1 MDENALIRLS
11 RLTDVN
17 NRLSAL
23 GLNYATVNASVPR
36 KSDRIMPGTPMNAR
50 GLMEA
55 ATNIPVAGDAL
66 SGGMA
71 VYDAAH
77 GNYGSALMNALGVLP
92 FVPSFGGM
100 IKTKYGR
107 IPETGAEIKSLA
119 DMLDRSGMKAGHE
132 VNVST
137 SGVSPST
144 YLTFSRDGV
153 PTQQVR
159 LSNHKDVYPEMA
171 PTGDGAGRFSVDP
184 NSGNTFEEAVNW
196 LSDKGFATPLA
207 KRYDG
212 FRGIHEAESKAH
224 EANALQ
230 RKIDAWRNKPKA
242 TRGPMPTE

>member
-1 MDENALIRLS
+1 MSDDNALIRA
-11 RLTDVN
+11 LTYAAVN
-17 NRLSAL
+17 
-23 GLNYATVNASVPR
+23 GKKPR
-36 KSDRIMPGTPMNAR
+36 NSDRIMPGEPLSIRNA
-50 GLMEA
+50 LEA

-71 VYDAAH
+71 VYDAAK
-77 GNYGSALMNALGVLP
+77 GDYPSALMNALGVLP

-119 DMLDRSGMKAGHE
+119 DMLDRSGMRAGHE

-137 SGVSPST
+137 SRVSPST
-144 YLTFSRDGV
+144 YLTFSKDGV
-153 PTQQVR
+153 PSQQVR

-171 PTGDGAGRFSVDP
+171 PSGEGAGRFSVDP
-184 NSGNTFEEAVNW
+184 NSGNTFEEAANW
-196 LSDKGFATPLA
+196 LADKGFPTPLS
-207 KRYDG
+207 KRYEVV
-212 FRGIHEAESKAH
+212 RGMQESEIKAH
-224 EANALQ
+224 DANALQ